1 MRFLKGKNKWK
12 NSTRSPWKGGPM
24 AKEIMKEDVMREVF
38 MATPHLLKFPLK
50 PAKGGC
56 SLSIAILQ
64 HGVLEHASDCIP

>member
-1 MRFLKGKNKWK
+1 
-12 NSTRSPWKGGPM
+12 M